1 MEYEMSLKEIL
12 QKIVSDQQTI
22 LLNDGNQEWEAGA
35 LLASLPEP
43 RLKVNAF
50 FQSGLYIAEID
61 PKGYLGRVLYRVK
74 SRN

>member
-1 MEYEMSLKEIL
+1 MSLKEIL
-12 QKIVSDQQTI
+12 QKIVSDHQAI

-43 RLKVNAF
+43 RFKVNAF
-50 FQSGLYIAEID
+50 FQSGLYIAETD

-74 SRN
+74 SN